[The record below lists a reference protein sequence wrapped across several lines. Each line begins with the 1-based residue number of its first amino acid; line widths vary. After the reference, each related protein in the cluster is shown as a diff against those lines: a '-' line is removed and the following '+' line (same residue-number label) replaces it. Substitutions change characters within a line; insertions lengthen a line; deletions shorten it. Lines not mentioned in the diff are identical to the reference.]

1 MLLQLASI
9 LVRPTSDNVPT
20 PTHRNTMARLKS
32 TATIETRQQFD
43 ATVDE
48 ICKLQLDREQL
59 VTERDRLLAEV
70 REEHDPR
77 IEEIGS
83 AISAKIL
90 LCEKYATVHRE
101 TLFGKLKSASSSLAL
116 FGFRTGNPKLVLLNR
131 KWKWNDVLAALKGK
145 ERTDL
150 IRRKEEADKDA
161 LKKLP
166 DDELAGFGLRIDQ
179 DETFFIE
186 PKRDE
191 PDRLTA

>member
-1 MLLQLASI
+1 MSSRLKATASI
-9 LVRPTSDNVPT
+9 D
-20 PTHRNTMARLKS
+20 
-32 TATIETRQQFD
+32 TRAQFE

-59 VTERDRLLAEV
+59 VTDRDRVLADV
-70 REEHDPR
+70 QQEHNPR
-77 IEEIGS
+77 IEVI
-83 AISAKIL
+83 AQDIAAKL
-90 LCEKYATVHRE
+90 VLCEKFATVHRE
-101 TLFGKLKSASSSLAL
+101 TLFGKLKSAASSLAL

-131 KWKWNDVLAALKGK
+131 KWKWDDVLAALKGK
-145 ERTDL
+145 ERVDL

-166 DDELAGFGLRIDQ
+166 EDELAGFGCRIEQ

-191 PDRLTA
+191 PDRITA

>member
-1 MLLQLASI
+1 MPRLKATASI
-9 LVRPTSDNVPT
+9 D
-20 PTHRNTMARLKS
+20 
-32 TATIETRQQFD
+32 TRAQFES
-43 ATVDE
+43 TVDE

-59 VTERDRLLAEV
+59 VTERDRLLADV

-77 IEEIGS
+77 IEKIGTDI
-83 AISAKIL
+83 AAKL
-90 LCEKYATVHRE
+90 VLCEKFATVHRE
-101 TLFGKLKSASSSLAL
+101 SLFGKLKSAASSLAT

-131 KWKWNDVLAALKGK
+131 KWKWDDVLSALKGK

-150 IRRKEEADKDA
+150 IRKKEEADKDA

-166 DDELAGFGLRIDQ
+166 DDELASFGCRIDQ

-191 PDRLTA
+191 PDRITA

>member
-1 MLLQLASI
+1 MPPRLKATASI
-9 LVRPTSDNVPT
+9 D
-20 PTHRNTMARLKS
+20 
-32 TATIETRQQFD
+32 TRAQFE

-59 VTERDRLLAEV
+59 VTDRDRLLADV

-77 IEEIGS
+77 IEAVGQEI
-83 AISAKIL
+83 AAKL
-90 LCEKYATVHRE
+90 VLCEKFATVHRD
-101 TLFGKLKSASSSLAL
+101 TLFGKLKSAASSLAT

-131 KWKWNDVLAALKGK
+131 KWKWDDVLAALKGK
-145 ERTDL
+145 ERTEL

-191 PDRLTA
+191 PERITA

>member
-1 MLLQLASI
+1 
-9 LVRPTSDNVPT
+9 
-20 PTHRNTMARLKS
+20 MARLKS
-32 TATIETRQQFD
+32 TATIESRQQFD

-59 VTERDRLLAEV
+59 ITERDRLLAEV

-77 IEEIGS
+77 IEQIGS
-83 AISAKIL
+83 AIAAKIL

-101 TLFGKLKSASSSLAL
+101 TLFGKLKSASSSLAV

-191 PDRLTA
+191 PDRITA